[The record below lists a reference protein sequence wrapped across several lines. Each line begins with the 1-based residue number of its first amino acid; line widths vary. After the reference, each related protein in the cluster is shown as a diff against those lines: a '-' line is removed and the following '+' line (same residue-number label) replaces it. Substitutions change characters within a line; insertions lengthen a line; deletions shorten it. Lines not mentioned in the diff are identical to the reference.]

1 MNGDNMKNSKKQK
14 KYNYNTVAVHGK
26 SSFDPLTGAVSTPIY
41 QSATFRHPKL
51 YESTGYDYSRLQNP
65 TREAAENAISLL
77 ENGKEALA
85 FSSGMAAV
93 STVIKLFKSGDS
105 IIVSDDLYGGIYR
118 IFESI
123 YSVYGIKAIYTDTT
137 SIQNIENAYS
147 PSVKAIFLESPTNPT
162 MKISNIRKISEF
174 SKNLES
180 PTNPTMKIS
189 NIRKISEFSK
199 EKNILTIVDNT
210 FLTSYFQKPLDLGA
224 DIVIYSGTKYL
235 AGHNDTLAGFIVSS
249 NDDIIENLRLIQ
261 KSEGAVLSPFDS
273 WLVLRGLKTL
283 PLRMDRINS
292 NTQKIAE
299 FLNNHS
305 AIKKIYYPGL
315 PSHKGHELLKTQSTG
330 FGGIISFEVES
341 AAKVEKILENVEL
354 IMFAESLGG
363 TETLI
368 TYPMVQTHNAIPEE
382 IRNKIGVNDRLLRLS
397 VGIENV
403 DDLVDDLD
411 FALSI

>member
-1 MNGDNMKNSKKQK
+1 MKNSKKQK

-147 PSVKAIFLESPTNPT
+147 PSVKAIF
-162 MKISNIRKISEF
+162 
-174 SKNLES
+174 LES